1 MPAPPTGTDSL
12 AADLA
17 RSVGRLR
24 RSLNREVRA
33 GMEVPPLPEAQLEIL
48 RLIDRRPG
56 LRVQDAATEL
66 RLAPNTVSTLVHRL
80 VDAGLVR
87 RAADPADA
95 RVAHLRLSAAA
106 EQRLRRW
113 RDHRQEILAARL
125 ADLESAD
132 RLLVER
138 AVPVLERVAAWLEAG
153 RSPEPRRA
161 AVPAPRRSGSAAAG
175 AAPAEVPHGR

>member
-1 MPAPPTGTDSL
+1 VPTPPTGTDSL

-33 GMEVPPLPEAQLEIL
+33 GSELPPLPEAQLEIL
-48 RLIDRRPG
+48 RLVDRRPG
-56 LRVQDAATEL
+56 LRVQDAAAEL

-87 RAADPADA
+87 RVADPADG

-113 RDHRQEILAARL
+113 RDRRQEVLAARL
-125 ADLESAD
+125 ADLDSAD
-132 RLLVER
+132 RLVVER
-138 AVPVLERVAAWLEAG
+138 AVPVLERVAAWLEGG
-153 RSPEPRRA
+153 RSPEPGRA
-161 AVPAPRRSGSAAAG
+161 AVASPSRSGSPADGGSSVEAG
-175 AAPAEVPHGR
+175 HGR

>member
-1 MPAPPTGTDSL
+1 VPAPPTDTDSL

-33 GMEVPPLPEAQLEIL
+33 GTAIPPLPEAQMEIL
-48 RLIDRRPG
+48 RLVDRRPG
-56 LRVQDAATEL
+56 LRVQDAAAEL

-87 RAADPADA
+87 RVADPDDG

-113 RDHRQEILAARL
+113 RDRRQEILAARL
-125 ADLESAD
+125 ADLDSAD
-132 RLLVER
+132 RLVVER
-138 AVPVLERVAAWLEAG
+138 AVPVLERVAVWLEEG
-153 RSPEPRRA
+153 RSPEAGRA
-161 AVPAPRRSGSAAAG
+161 AVLSPIRPGSPADG
-175 AAPAEVPHGR
+175 ASSAEVRLGR